1 MSYLPYKGCVS
12 TEDKPFIT
20 AELKKL
26 DKYVKKKK
34 YKTRG
39 KSDKYVQLKT
49 VYDTKYSEAAT
60 RFFRGCVEDMMQ
72 EAPRKA
78 YRMLKKWEQAVE

>member
-1 MSYLPYKGCVS
+1 MSSLPYKGCVS

-26 DKYVKKKK
+26 DKYVKKE